1 MLIREAKREDAPG
14 IARVQVD
21 TWNSAYK
28 GIVPDEVLKERTYE
42 NQEKKWLRRIFDNPG
57 CTEFIYVAAA
67 DNGEI
72 AGFSSGKVSDEEG
85 FSGNLYTLYILKE
98 YQKQGIGSKLLKTVA
113 LRLISLD
120 AHDMLIWAFAENS
133 ACSFYEKL
141 GGIRVCE
148 KMMDMGGGKIPI
160 IGFGWKNLS
169 IFKDN
174 YWDDMW
180 QGWKI
185 EDYKKYINLNYNYK
199 FVDIFIKNNVQTVC
213 DAACGFGKFSSI
225 CSKNNF
231 TISGFDISSEAVN
244 LTKAMLKEFNLK
256 FNEFKVCSL
265 TEIDYDYESFDGA
278 IAHAVMDH
286 LKKADAVKA
295 LDELLRIVKK
305 NGLIYFSFDGI
316 EDDDLNLSHMV
327 LEDGSFEYTDES
339 RKGMIFRHF
348 TNDDIIEL
356 LNGLDILL
364 FEEMKNGTRN
374 VIVKK

>member
-42 NQEKKWLRRIFDNPG
+42 NQEKKWLRRIFDNPE

-85 FSGNLYTLYILKE
+85 YGGNLYTLYILQE
-98 YQKQGIGSKLLKTVA
+98 YQKQRIGSKLLKTVA
-113 LRLISLD
+113 RRLLSLG
-120 AHDMLIWAFAENS
+120 AHDMLIWVFAENS
-133 ACSFYEKL
+133 ACRFYEKL
-141 GGIRVCE
+141 GGVRVCE
-148 KMMDMGGGKIPI
+148 KMMDMGGREIPI
-160 IGFGWKNLS
+160 IGFGWKSLS

-199 FVDIFIKNNVQTVC
+199 FVDIFRKNNVETIC
-213 DAACGFGKFSSI
+213 DAACGFGKFSAI

-231 TISGFDISSEAVN
+231 TISGFDISGEAVN

-256 FNEFKVCSL
+256 INEFKVCSL
-265 TEIDYDYESFDGA
+265 TEIDYEDESFDGA

-286 LKKADAVKA
+286 LKKAEAVKA
-295 LDELLRIVKK
+295 LNELLRIVKK

-316 EDDDLNLSHMV
+316 EDDDLNLSHRV

-339 RKGMIFRHF
+339 RKGMIFRHY
-348 TNDDIIEL
+348 TNDDIAEL
-356 LNGLDILL
+356 FNGHDIIL
-364 FEEMKNGTRN
+364 FEEAKNGVRN
-374 VIVKK
+374 VIIRK